1 MTRRK
6 VKLAFILNNASRK
19 ATYKKRKKGLL
30 KKVHELSTLCGIA
43 AGAIIYSPYD
53 PTPEVWPDADGIQQ
67 VIAAFRSLP
76 ELDQHKNMVNQEEYV
91 KQRIEKAGKLLKKQ
105 TRDNREAHFTEVM
118 YQCLMGNMGVAGA
131 RAMDLND
138 LGFLIDQYL
147 HCLDRRIETILGSSN
162 MEIGESSNAVAAAMD
177 QDPSEP
183 AGTLPLLEG
192 ATAPAA
198 AVHEVGSSSSSA
210 AAAGASFNQM
220 YPFPQNQ
227 QMFYQPSAPFAGYY
241 EQSHNHN
248 QFMEMMNHP
257 EHMAYAAN
265 QMGFPYTDNAHHY
278 RQPNQP
284 QPQPQQFFPGES
296 SAAPQRQFFPGES
309 SAAPPPPGTS
319 GSEPPATAPFPPN
332 NIWFR

>member
-1 MTRRK
+1 MTRKK

-30 KKVHELSTLCGIA
+30 KKVHELSTLCGIP

-76 ELDQHKNMVNQEEYV
+76 ELERHKNMVNQEEYL
-91 KQRIEKAGKLLKKQ
+91 KQRIEKAGKILKKQ
-105 TRDNREAHFTEVM
+105 TRDNREVHFTEVM
-118 YQCLMGNMGVAGA
+118 YQCLMGNMGVEGA

-147 HCLDRRIETILGSSN
+147 NCLDRRIETLLGSSN
-162 MEIGESSNAVAAAMD
+162 MEIGESSNAVAAMD

-183 AGTLPLLEG
+183 AGTLPLVEG
-192 ATAPAA
+192 ATAPAS
-198 AVHEVGSSSSSA
+198 AVHGVGSSSSSA
-210 AAAGASFNQM
+210 AGGGGASFNQM

-241 EQSHNHN
+241 EQPPSQN
-248 QFMEMMNHP
+248 QFMEMMNRP
-257 EHMAYAAN
+257 EHMQAYAAN
-265 QMGFPYTDNAHHY
+265 QMGFPFMENAHHY

-284 QPQPQQFFPGES
+284 QPQQFFPGES
-296 SAAPQRQFFPGES
+296 STAPQRPFFPGES
-309 SAAPPPPGTS
+309 SAPPPPGTS
-319 GSEPPATAPFPPN
+319 GSEPPATAPYPPN